1 MSEYQTL
8 EAPKRE
14 RLTGWLGDGD
24 QHGQARRGEAGR
36 MTASKARG
44 WLIDNAFNMASPGQA
59 ASQDSLVRG
68 MMCGAHWQQTSQWP
82 L

>member
-1 MSEYQTL
+1 
-8 EAPKRE
+8 
-14 RLTGWLGDGD
+14 
-24 QHGQARRGEAGR
+24 

-59 ASQDSLVRG
+59 ASQASLVRG